1 MKGRI
6 YVWMLPILWASHV
19 LSFTILP
26 KHDGSIRK
34 PFLLHSS
41 SHPAITIALTR
52 EEGNNDKLKKELT
65 SLLLLNKNDD
75 DASPTTEEPTTIVEL
90 PCIAH
95 ADGEDL
101 PRLEETLR
109 QGTFDYIV
117 VTSPEAARVLATAYL
132 AVTNTHNNDGD
143 DDRSDPSTA
152 LAASKV
158 AAVGKATRE
167 TLEKLGIPVDF
178 CPTKATAQT
187 LVQELPA
194 TSVQQDNNDRPAT
207 VLYPASAR
215 AATTLQDG
223 LEASKRFVVT
233 RLNTYDTMTAVWTDE
248 QKDLA
253 SHVTVVCFGS
263 PSAVEAWLLN
273 SNNNRNVLAACIG
286 ETSAAACR
294 EFQFPE
300 ENIFFPEKPGIPGW
314 AQAVNDALQ
323 RLSAAQEHN
332 ISVLK

>member
-1 MKGRI
+1 M
-6 YVWMLPILWASHV
+6 WASPV
-19 LSFTILP
+19 VSFTILP
-26 KHDGSIRK
+26 KHDRSNRK
-34 PFLLHSS
+34 PFSLHSS
-41 SHPAITIALTR
+41 TQPTITIALTR

-65 SLLLLNKNDD
+65 KLLLLNEHDD
-75 DASPTTEEPTTIVEL
+75 DTNNDASPITDETTTIVEL

-109 QGTFDYIV
+109 HRNFDYIV

-132 AVTNTHNNDGD
+132 VVANDNNDFD
-143 DDRSDPSTA
+143 DDDNSNASKA

-187 LVQELPA
+187 LVEELPA
-194 TSVQQDNNDRPAT
+194 VVDQQDNNGRPAT

-233 RLNTYDTMTAVWTDE
+233 RLNTYDTTTAVWTDE
-248 QKDLA
+248 QKEMA
-253 SHVTVVCFGS
+253 SHVSVVCFGS

-273 SNNNRNVLAACIG
+273 SDNNRNILAACIG

-314 AQAVNDALQ
+314 AQAVNNALQ
-323 RLSAAQEHN
+323 SLSAAQEHA
-332 ISVLK
+332 ISVLN

>member
-19 LSFTILP
+19 LSFIILP

-41 SHPAITIALTR
+41 SPPAITIALTR

-65 SLLLLNKNDD
+65 NLLLLNKNDD
-75 DASPTTEEPTTIVEL
+75 DASASSEEPTTIVEL

-109 QGTFDYIV
+109 QRTFDYIV

-132 AVTNTHNNDGD
+132 AVTNTNNNDGD

-248 QKDLA
+248 QKELA

-323 RLSAAQEHN
+323 SLSAAQEHN
-332 ISVLK
+332 ISVLN